1 MKNLI
6 KKVVFGIGVLVAF
19 PFFLFHKL
27 NALFF
32 PGEIAFQGNSQLMSL
47 VPGAIGNYIRTG
59 FYRLSLNK
67 CSPECTIS
75 FGTLFS
81 TPNCEIGKYV
91 YIGANCMISDSIIED
106 NVLIGSNVHILG
118 GKYTHG
124 FSMLDIPI
132 MLQKG
137 SRVTVRIGED
147 TWIGNGAILMANV
160 GKKCVIGAGSIVTKD
175 IEDYSVAVGNPARV
189 IKKRT

>member
-6 KKVVFGIGVLVAF
+6 KKMVFGVGVLVAF

-27 NALFF
+27 NSLFF
-32 PGEIAFQGNSQLMSL
+32 PREITFQGISQLMSL

-59 FYRLSLNK
+59 FYWLSLNK
-67 CSPECTIS
+67 CSPECIIS

-81 TPNCEIGKYV
+81 TPNCEIGRYV
-91 YIGANCMISDSIIED
+91 YIGANCIISDSVIEN
-106 NVLIGSNVHILG
+106 NVLIGSNVHILS
-118 GKYTHG
+118 GKYTHN
-124 FSMLDIPI
+124 FSTLDVPI

-147 TWIGNGAILMANV
+147 TWIGNGAIIMANV
-160 GKKCVIGAGSIVTKD
+160 GKKCVIGAGSIVTKE